1 MTRRGLGRGLSS
13 LIPETM
19 AAPSSSTDPAPR
31 DAPGD
36 GLPPSTLYPASS
48 SLYQTAPT
56 GLRILAVDAIG
67 PNPRQPRQ
75 VIAPEALAELAAS
88 IKEHGLIQP
97 IVVTS
102 AQPHDP
108 TPYFIIAG
116 ERRWRAARLA
126 GLAEVPAVVKEAS
139 PQSMLEIALV
149 ENVQR
154 ADLNA
159 LEEATAYDTLMS
171 EFGMTQEQV
180 AERVGKSR
188 VAVANTVR
196 LLRLPDP
203 VKNAHNEGQI
213 HEGHAR
219 ALLGLSHDREMVEA
233 ARLVISRGLS
243 VRQTEELIRRLN
255 SPAPPAES
263 DDDDLGASP
272 ESKAIE
278 DRLRDHLGTKVN
290 LFRSR
295 KGGRIVIHF
304 YSEEELSD
312 LYDKL
317 VDEPL

>member
-19 AAPSSSTDPAPR
+19 ASPSSSTDPAPR
-31 DAPGD
+31 DASGD
-36 GLPPSTLYPASS
+36 GSPPSSLYQTPPTLYPAS
-48 SLYQTAPT
+48 T
-56 GLRILAVDAIG
+56 GLRILAVEAIG

-75 VIAPEALAELAAS
+75 VIAPDALAELAAS

-102 AQPHDP
+102 AKPDDP

-126 GLAEVPAVVKEAS
+126 GLSEVPAVVKEAS

-203 VKNAHNEGQI
+203 VKNALIEGQI

-219 ALLGLSHDREMVEA
+219 ALLGLSQDREMVEA

-255 SPAPPAES
+255 SPAPPVES

-272 ESKAIE
+272 ESRAIE

-317 VDEPL
+317 VAEPL